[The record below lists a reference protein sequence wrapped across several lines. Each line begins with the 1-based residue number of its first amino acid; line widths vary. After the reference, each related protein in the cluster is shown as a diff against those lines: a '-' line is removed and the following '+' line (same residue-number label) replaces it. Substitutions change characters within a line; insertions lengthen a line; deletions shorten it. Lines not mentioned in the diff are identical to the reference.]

1 MRARKRIKASG
12 GQLGG
17 NGKATAGLVMGIVG
31 VVIGAGVIALGVFG
45 DSTSLS
51 SSKVGDCVE
60 VPKGEGL
67 IFSIKGQDC
76 DKPHEGEI
84 VGVGEL
90 DGAGE
95 LPYPDEADIQQLAG
109 EACSARFEEYV
120 GEPAGSSDFALFPI
134 YPSKSAWNGGDG
146 GYICIAFDPTGDL
159 TGSVK
164 G

>member
-1 MRARKRIKASG
+1 
-12 GQLGG
+12 
-17 NGKATAGLVMGIVG
+17 MGIVG